1 MYILLFGVAL
11 AAPLTADDAV
21 RLGLSAHPDVA
32 RAEAELAAARG
43 EARQTLL
50 FQENPEL
57 SAGYAL
63 VGERLEAGL
72 NQSLSL
78 TGEGLAAHRAAVARL
93 EATEHSLERA
103 RLLAAASIRSAWIAA
118 TVAHARVSL
127 LEDNFA
133 LATRLLRATE
143 ARLAAGESSEL
154 DLRLARL
161 EQVRAAGELLEAS
174 EAERAA
180 LTELSAVVGRSVEAA
195 DLSGSPRDAAPVAG
209 GAGERAD
216 VAAATARARA
226 ADLDLRAARAATLP
240 AVSLG
245 AFFEQEGD
253 DRVAGPTLGLTL
265 PLWHQGQARS
275 GAAAGEAAAARAELS
290 AITARASAE
299 RSTSQALLT
308 RTETITSAL
317 GSDLDEDAS
326 AALRSVEAG
335 YAAGELDLMEVIFLQ
350 TEVVEGQIAVIE
362 VSGAAANNRIEALL
376 AESDRALLGG
386 TP

>member
-1 MYILLFGVAL
+1 MYILLFGVAM
-11 AAPLTADDAV
+11 AAPLTPDEAV
-21 RLGLSAHPDVA
+21 SLGLSTHPEVA
-32 RAEAELAAARG
+32 RAEAEHSAARG

-57 SAGYAL
+57 AAGYGL
-63 VGERLEAGL
+63 LGERLEAEIS
-72 NQSLSL
+72 QPLSL

-93 EATEHSLERA
+93 EATEFGLARA
-103 RLLAAASIRSAWIAA
+103 RLAAAAEIRRAWVEAA
-118 TVAHARVSL
+118 VAHGRANL
-127 LEDNFA
+127 LAENFE
-133 LATRLLRATE
+133 LSTRLLRATE
-143 ARLAAGESSEL
+143 ARLAAGEASEL

-161 EQVRAAGELLEAS
+161 EQARAAGEWLDAS

-180 LTELSAVVGRSVEAA
+180 LTTLSAMVGRSVTAE
-195 DLSGSPRDAAPVAG
+195 DLSGSPRDAAPAATGSGV
-209 GAGERAD
+209 RAD

-245 AFFEQEGD
+245 AFFEQEGT

-265 PLWHQGQARS
+265 PLWHQGQART
-275 GAAAGEAAAARAELS
+275 GAAAGEAAAAQAELAS
-290 AITARASAE
+290 TTARASAE
-299 RSTSQALLT
+299 QATSQALLA

-317 GSDLDEDAS
+317 ASGLDEDAS

-335 YAAGELDLMEVIFLQ
+335 YSAGELDLTEVIFLQ
-350 TEVVEGQIAVIE
+350 TQVVEGQIAVIE

-386 TP
+386 AP